1 MVTRGDDGVLW
12 SVGWKCPMKPSI
24 DGVDQMRLVPA
35 PIGAPLVGGV
45 VESSMA
51 NEPVDREGRDQ
62 WFRKPLVDPLSYEGG
77 TRSRIPVWAYLSV
90 PGRPSRYTDGSE
102 RRACACVNHGPQ
114 PDPIGQDR
122 IPLRAVPDQ
131 AAVQ

>member
-1 MVTRGDDGVLW
+1 MSVRWLPGGDDGVLW

-51 NEPVDREGRDQ
+51 NETRRTAKGRDQ
-62 WFRKPLVDPLSYEGG
+62 WFRK
-77 TRSRIPVWAYLSV
+77 TVWSI
-90 PGRPSRYTDGSE
+90 R
-102 RRACACVNHGPQ
+102 
-114 PDPIGQDR
+114 
-122 IPLRAVPDQ
+122 
-131 AAVQ
+131 